1 MIFLPTEV
9 PYELS
14 RDMFAA
20 SARSMRLY
28 VKRVFINDKFEDL
41 VRPRIIT
48 MLIYLSGMRSSFAF
62 QSYLLCYRLLLSHVV
77 TNHPDS
83 EMAPLR

>member
-14 RDMFAA
+14 RDMFAS

-28 VKRVFINDKFEDL
+28 VKRVFINDKFEEL
-41 VRPRIIT
+41 VSDSDVFDTADCWEFADDTMDCSCECISSRAIT
-48 MLIYLSGMRSSFAF
+48 A
-62 QSYLLCYRLLLSHVV
+62 
-77 TNHPDS
+77 
-83 EMAPLR
+83 

>member
-41 VRPRIIT
+41 VSDSDKI
-48 MLIYLSGMRSSFAF
+48 
-62 QSYLLCYRLLLSHVV
+62 SYC
-77 TNHPDS
+77 
-83 EMAPLR
+83 

>member
-1 MIFLPTEV
+1 MSNIQPVFTNHISYITSYVCMFQLLATQAMIFLPTEL

-14 RDMFAA
+14 RDMFAS

-41 VRPRIIT
+41 VRVISNV
-48 MLIYLSGMRSSFAF
+48 LV
-62 QSYLLCYRLLLSHVV
+62 C
-77 TNHPDS
+77 
-83 EMAPLR
+83 